1 MKEPEITTVLI
12 HSYFDH
18 ILREVEPFLKFFNV
32 EKFLTDSTLRDDRAH
47 GFNSAL
53 LERLFFMA
61 CLVSE
66 DITLPFNY
74 KIRPTLNFEK
84 NLQKQDWLTEFEH
97 FSIKSKQGSATKYL
111 LFKKHKIVIKK
122 AKNSK
127 FDQITYRDFCVGIH
141 LNKILNTAPF
151 FVRTLG
157 CFEHK
162 KQFYI
167 STEFIDGINL
177 KEFLRSKNGSFVDF
191 LNIFFQILLGL
202 EIAQNKLN
210 FAHYDLHTDN
220 VILTRTTSKLVV
232 QLYGY
237 EYIVNANFR
246 PVMIDFGLSSIHTK
260 GYNLG
265 QKSLETKGIYSHL
278 SPGYDIYVFLL
289 FCLDMTHSKNIS
301 VIKGINDLLVFFNT
315 KTNISMDLLTQNHIK
330 SLNKGVSDLIPYQF
344 IKFLLKKYPSDL
356 AVSWYPKTTTE
367 CLGDKPISIQ
377 LQSVFNV
384 DVIPGFSKF
393 KKGFIK
399 SLLNN
404 IRTYYWYQKK
414 IDLTSDEIKSLLKS
428 DEYYLQNLV
437 DDLNLVEDPLNPKVS
452 IEQKSLYFYALD
464 IYHIIVELELDTQ
477 YQYYSEWLEKFN
489 QTFVHKKIFNNL
501 ETILYNERIF
511 RAQQAHISSPMSAR
525 TQPLR
530 GWAPVA
536 LRATGRATS
545 ARMAMSARGNSSNQ
559 GEELSAQ

>member
-32 EKFLTDSTLRDDRAH
+32 EKFLTDFTLRDDRCSIPRSSS

-61 CLVSE
+61 CLLSE

-530 GWAPVA
+530 G
-536 LRATGRATS
+536 
-545 ARMAMSARGNSSNQ
+545 
-559 GEELSAQ
+559 

>member
-18 ILREVEPFLKFFNV
+18 ILREVEPFLKFFNI
-32 EKFLTDSTLRDDRAH
+32 EKILTDSTLCDDRRS
-47 GFNSAL
+47 GFNPAL

-127 FDQITYRDFCVGIH
+127 FDQITHRDFCVGIH
-141 LNKILNTAPF
+141 LNKFLNTAPF

-232 QLYGY
+232 QLYGH

-260 GYNLG
+260 GHNLG

-289 FCLDMTHSKNIS
+289 FCLDMAKNIS

-511 RAQQAHISSPMSAR
+511 RAQLPEPVALPVAR
-525 TQPLR
+525 RATGR

-536 LRATGRATS
+536 LRDLAGQRAPEVT
-545 ARMAMSARGNSSNQ
+545 Q
-559 GEELSAQ
+559 ELSAQRI

>member
-18 ILREVEPFLKFFNV
+18 ILREVEPFLKFFNI
-32 EKFLTDSTLRDDRAH
+32 EKILTDSTLCDDRRS
-47 GFNSAL
+47 GFNPAL

-127 FDQITYRDFCVGIH
+127 FDQITHRDFCVGIH
-141 LNKILNTAPF
+141 LNKFLNTAPF

-232 QLYGY
+232 QLYGH

-260 GYNLG
+260 GHNLG

-289 FCLDMTHSKNIS
+289 FCLDMAKNIS

-511 RAQQAHISSPMSAR
+511 RAQLPEPVALPVAR
-525 TQPLR
+525 TQPRTQPL
-530 GWAPVA
+530 PVA
-536 LRATGRATS
+536 LRDLAGQRAPEVT
-545 ARMAMSARGNSSNQ
+545 Q
-559 GEELSAQ
+559 ELSAQRI

>member
-1 MKEPEITTVLI
+1 
-12 HSYFDH
+12 
-18 ILREVEPFLKFFNV
+18 
-32 EKFLTDSTLRDDRAH
+32 
-47 GFNSAL
+47 
-53 LERLFFMA
+53 
-61 CLVSE
+61 
-66 DITLPFNY
+66 
-74 KIRPTLNFEK
+74 
-84 NLQKQDWLTEFEH
+84 
-97 FSIKSKQGSATKYL
+97 
-111 LFKKHKIVIKK
+111 
-122 AKNSK
+122 
-127 FDQITYRDFCVGIH
+127 
-141 LNKILNTAPF
+141 
-151 FVRTLG
+151 
-157 CFEHK
+157 
-162 KQFYI
+162 
-167 STEFIDGINL
+167 
-177 KEFLRSKNGSFVDF
+177 
-191 LNIFFQILLGL
+191 
-202 EIAQNKLN
+202 
-210 FAHYDLHTDN
+210 
-220 VILTRTTSKLVV
+220 
-232 QLYGY
+232 
-237 EYIVNANFR
+237 
-246 PVMIDFGLSSIHTK
+246 MIDFGLSSIHTK

-511 RAQQAHISSPMSAR
+511 RAQQAHISSPTSAR

-530 GWAPVA
+530 G
-536 LRATGRATS
+536 
-545 ARMAMSARGNSSNQ
+545 
-559 GEELSAQ
+559 

>member
-220 VILTRTTSKLVV
+220 VVLTRTTSKLVV
-232 QLYGY
+232 QLYGH

-511 RAQQAHISSPMSAR
+511 RAQLPEPNPEGVGFGQR
-525 TQPLR
+525 VGQR
-530 GWAPVA
+530 APEVTHPT
-536 LRATGRATS
+536 R
-545 ARMAMSARGNSSNQ
+545 
-559 GEELSAQ
+559 EELSAQ

>member
-18 ILREVEPFLKFFNV
+18 ILREVEPFLKFFNI
-32 EKFLTDSTLRDDRAH
+32 EKILTDSTLCDDRRSS
-47 GFNSAL
+47 GFNPAL

-127 FDQITYRDFCVGIH
+127 FDQITHRDFCVGIH
-141 LNKILNTAPF
+141 LNKFLNTAPF

-232 QLYGY
+232 QLYGH

-260 GYNLG
+260 GHNLG

-289 FCLDMTHSKNIS
+289 FCLDMSKNIS

-344 IKFLLKKYPSDL
+344 INFLLKKYPSDL

-511 RAQQAHISSPMSAR
+511 RAQLPE
-525 TQPLR
+525 
-530 GWAPVA
+530 PVA
-536 LRATGRATS
+536 LPVARRGWVRDLAGQRAPEVR
-545 ARMAMSARGNSSNQ
+545 
-559 GEELSAQ
+559 EELSAQ